1 MWDIHTL
8 ASLFVLTLSLLFCH
22 SRLFTL
28 YADKQALQEGSGT
41 GPGNL
46 CTRRHRSGT
55 PASEAREQTL
65 GSIRGHELQ

>member
-28 YADKQALQEGSGT
+28 YADKQALQEGSGQVQEIYVQGDT
-41 GPGNL
+41 GQEHQLAKLENK
-46 CTRRHRSGT
+46 H
-55 PASEAREQTL
+55 
-65 GSIRGHELQ
+65 